1 MFGKLSDKK
10 NRVIKDNTFIIN
22 ICDKLV
28 YQFNMII
35 QTNYIYQIQVM
46 DAFGT
51 DDINFSFLG

>member
-35 QTNYIYQIQVM
+35 YTNHIYQIQVM
-46 DAFGT
+46 DAFST
-51 DDINFSFLG
+51 NDFNFLFLG